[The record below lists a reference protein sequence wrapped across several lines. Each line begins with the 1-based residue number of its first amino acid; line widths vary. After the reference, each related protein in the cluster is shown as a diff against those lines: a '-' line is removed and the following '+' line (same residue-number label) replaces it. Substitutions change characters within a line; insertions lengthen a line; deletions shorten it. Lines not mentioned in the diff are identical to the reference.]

1 MKDMM
6 KKVVTCL
13 LCLGIVISNTGIAY
27 AANVQEQIQEQ
38 DEVTSDTKL
47 DGKTEN
53 VEVTGS
59 SEKEKKLDMP
69 ENQEEEIPNVVTEPT
84 DNENKIV
91 SMDGQRETDELYGM
105 DENGNTYLMGEDENA
120 AFPVENIETC
130 ARSSSVKIVNFRANK
145 NGETVSSSSTT
156 EYKEYSTGA
165 EGYTCGAYGAD
176 AAYLGTSDGKVKFML
191 SGVVGL
197 VDESKVQIVD
207 LDSVK
212 SFSEYYVDGTT
223 LIHRICTNMTTS
235 GWGNKLQVGTAPSY
249 LASGDSY
256 YSYDGHYFYTN
267 YGTMLSDYQADTRS
281 HSVNANNPYY
291 NYYQFLPERSSSN
304 YSGNELS
311 NLINSQSKV
320 DSSSKMYN
328 TGVSFFNYQNTYGVN
343 ALLMIGVAAN
353 ESAWGTSNIA
363 KNKNNLFGINAVDS
377 NPGQANSFTSVDTCI
392 KDYAETYL
400 SKRYLRAGYT
410 YYHGAFLGDKGS
422 GINVSWASDPYW
434 GEKAAN
440 VAWNLDKTGGSGDY
454 GKYTIGI
461 KNTINTGHSNVN
473 VRKEATT
480 SSDALYQTGKHSNY
494 AVLIRTEK
502 DGFYEIQSDPVLT
515 SGRTS
520 TDTSSGKYNTDSMY
534 AYISKDYV
542 TVVSDGSEPIVDD
555 TEGIDYSV
563 HAQTY
568 GWMSKKSD
576 GRTAGT
582 IGESKRLE
590 ALKINIRNPSVSG
603 SVRYRVHCQTYGW
616 MDWSEDGNIAGTTNE
631 SKRLEAIQIELTG
644 EMAEKYDI
652 YYRVHAQTYGWLGWA
667 KNGAKA
673 GTSGESKRLEAIE
686 IKLVEKNGTAPGST
700 DNSYIQ
706 TLVSY
711 RTHVQ
716 DYGWQDWKKDG
727 ETAGTSGESKRLEA
741 IELKLPSNELSGS
754 IEYRTHVQTYG
765 WQDWKKDGETAGTS
779 GESKRLEAIQ
789 IRLTG
794 KMAESY
800 DIYYRVHSQTYGWLD
815 WAKNGEY
822 AGTTRLSK
830 RLEAIEIKV
839 LPKGSDA
846 PGSTTQPYV
855 QPIVLYQTYVQG
867 LEWTDMVTGGS
878 VSGTI
883 GQSKSIEG
891 LKMQLNDE
899 PYSGKIEYK
908 VKNSDDT
915 WEAYV
920 NSGAIAGNIAEE
932 KSVEAFKIQLTG
944 KMEEHYDVYYRAHCQ
959 TYGWLGWAK
968 NGEAAGSSGAGK
980 RLEAIQV
987 ILVEKGGEAPGSVE
1001 KRYVEE

>member
-1 MKDMM
+1 MHKMKDRM
-6 KKVVTCL
+6 KKVVACL
-13 LCLGIVISNTGIAY
+13 LCLGMVIGNTGIAY
-27 AANVQEQIQEQ
+27 AANTQEQIQEQ
-38 DEVTSDTKL
+38 DEVTSDTEL
-47 DGKTEN
+47 DGNNENAEATE
-53 VEVTGS
+53 S
-59 SEKEKKLDMP
+59 SEKEETSDISG
-69 ENQEEEIPNVVTEPT
+69 NQEEEASNIVTEPT
-84 DNENKIV
+84 ENENKIV

-105 DENGNTYLMGEDENA
+105 DENGNTYLMDEDENA
-120 AFPVENIETC
+120 AFPVNDIATY

-145 NGETVSSSSTT
+145 KGETVSSSSTT
-156 EYKEYSTGA
+156 EYNEYSTGA
-165 EGYTCGAYGAD
+165 DGYTCGAYGAD

-197 VDESKVQIVD
+197 VDESKVQVVD
-207 LDSVK
+207 FDSVK

-235 GWGNKLQVGTAPSY
+235 GWGSKLQVGTAPSY
-249 LASGDSY
+249 LTSGSSY

-267 YGTMLSDYQADTRS
+267 YGTMISDYQSDTRS
-281 HSVNANNPYY
+281 HSVNADNPYY

-304 YSGNELS
+304 YSGDELN

-328 TGVSFFNYQNTYGVN
+328 TGTSFTDYQNIYGAN

-480 SSDALYQTGKHSNY
+480 SSDVLYQTGKHSNY

-502 DGFYEIQSDPVLT
+502 DGFYEIQSDPVLA
-515 SGRTS
+515 SGRTGI
-520 TDTSSGKYNTDSMY
+520 DTSSGKYNADSMY

-542 TVVSDGSEPIVDD
+542 TIVSDGNEPIVDD

-590 ALKINIRNPSVSG
+590 ALKISLRNPSVSG

-616 MDWSEDGNIAGTTNE
+616 MDWTEDGNIAGTTNE

-686 IKLVEKNGTAPGST
+686 IKLVEKNGAAPGST
-700 DNSYIQ
+700 ENAYVQ

-716 DYGWQDWKKDG
+716 NDGWQDWKKDG

-741 IELKLPSNELSGS
+741 IELKLPSNEVSGS

-765 WQDWKKDGETAGTS
+765 WQEWKKDGETAGTS

-794 KMAESY
+794 KMAENY
-800 DIYYRVHSQTYGWLD
+800 DIYYRVHSQTYGWLG

-822 AGTTRLSK
+822 AGTSGLSK

-846 PGSTTQPYV
+846 PGSTEQPY
-855 QPIVLYQTYVQG
+855 
-867 LEWTDMVTGGS
+867 
-878 VSGTI
+878 
-883 GQSKSIEG
+883 IE
-891 LKMQLNDE
+891 
-899 PYSGKIEYK
+899 
-908 VKNSDDT
+908 
-915 WEAYV
+915 
-920 NSGAIAGNIAEE
+920 
-932 KSVEAFKIQLTG
+932 
-944 KMEEHYDVYYRAHCQ
+944 
-959 TYGWLGWAK
+959 
-968 NGEAAGSSGAGK
+968 
-980 RLEAIQV
+980 
-987 ILVEKGGEAPGSVE
+987 
-1001 KRYVEE
+1001 